1 MAFSKTRVVIRGLAL
16 AAAAVDLGGIDG
28 QPQEWEIN
36 LQPAATPIMDQIHE
50 FNTLLSIII
59 VLISIFVLSL
69 LAYAVW
75 RFRERSNPIPSKTS
89 HNTLIE
95 VLWTVVPVLILVLIA
110 VPSFKLLY
118 HEDVIPQADLTIKAT
133 GHQWYWS
140 YEYPDNGDIAFDSF
154 IVADD
159 DLQPGQPRLLTTDTN
174 VVLPIDTTIRVL
186 ITADD
191 VIHSWAVPAFGVKT
205 DAIPGRVNE
214 TWMKI
219 ERVGMYYGQCSEL
232 CGDNHGFMP
241 IAVKAVSKED
251 FKKWVGEQKAAMAAP
266 KTATQVADAS
276 AAD

>member
-16 AAAAVDLGGIDG
+16 AAAAVGLGGIDG